1 MRKLGILAL
10 ALTTMVVACDDDD
23 NGNPGGPS
31 PTGPIVFVSQL
42 SAANEVPPV
51 SNAEST
57 ARGSV
62 TVTVTAPRDSAG
74 NPTGAGTGSFAVQLN
89 SFPASTAAAVAAHI
103 HPGAAGV
110 NGGVLIGLPVSAAAP
125 IVLTNGAATVTFN
138 DIAFTQAQLTD
149 IMANPA
155 NFYFNVH
162 TPTNGGGAVRGQLS
176 RQ

>member
-1 MRKLGILAL
+1 MRKLGFLAL
-10 ALTTMVVACDDDD
+10 ALSLTASAACDDDD
-23 NGNPGGPS
+23 PPAGPS

-42 SAANEVPPV
+42 SAANEIPAVT
-51 SNAEST
+51 NAEIS

-62 TVTVTAPRDSAG
+62 TITVTAPRDSAG

-89 SFPASTAAAVAAHI
+89 SFPASTVAAIAAHI
-103 HPGAAGV
+103 HPGAAGAT
-110 NGGVLIGLPVSAAAP
+110 GGILIGLPVSAAAP
-125 IVLTNGAATVTFN
+125 IVLTGGAATVTFN
-138 DIAFTQAQLTD
+138 DIAFTQTQLTD

-162 TPTNGGGAVRGQLS
+162 TPTNGAGAVRGQLS

>member
-1 MRKLGILAL
+1 MRKLAILAL
-10 ALTTMVVACDDDD
+10 ALTTVVACDDDE
-23 NGNPGGPS
+23 NGPNGPS

-51 SNAEST
+51 TNAEST

-62 TVTVTAPRDSAG
+62 TVTVNAPRDSAG
-74 NPTGAGTGSFAVQLN
+74 NPTGAGTASFAIQLN
-89 SFPASTAAAVAAHI
+89 SFPASSTAAIAAHI
-103 HPGAAGV
+103 HPGPAGQNNGFIV
-110 NGGVLIGLPVSAAAP
+110 NLNVSAAAP
-125 IVLTNGAATVTFN
+125 IVMNGGAANVTIGN
-138 DIAFTQAQLTD
+138 ISITQTQLTD

-162 TPTNGGGAVRGQLS
+162 TPANPGGAVRGQLS